1 MSRENFI
8 SRRARGLETVVKVV
22 DVPSL
27 FSTTAR
33 KAKQRVEVDEEVVT
47 LVIRCTNVKLI
58 FFFTNIFI

>member
-27 FSTTAR
+27 FSTTEGKTEGR
-33 KAKQRVEVDEEVVT
+33 GRRRGGNFGNSLHERQTD
-47 LVIRCTNVKLI
+47 
-58 FFFTNIFI
+58 FFFY

>member
-33 KAKQRVEVDEEVVT
+33 KAKQRAEVDEEVAT

-58 FFFTNIFI
+58 FFY

>member
-33 KAKQRVEVDEEVVT
+33 KAKQRVEVDEEVV
-47 LVIRCTNVKLI
+47 IRCTNVKLI